1 MDTQQKLTVATKT
14 WLKTIE
20 TTGDGLSAAADALE
34 RDWSPASTVVFDGD
48 NNDEYV
54 LHFLLL
60 AALFEGLLLFSDK
73 LLLFFPCSLDACC
86 ILDDGMTEIST
97 PSSWYDVSIP
107 WRGDWNKCN
116 SSIGVCQSENNTS
129 SLGFPK

>member
-48 NNDEYV
+48 NDDEYV
-54 LHFLLL
+54 LHFLL
-60 AALFEGLLLFSDK
+60 
-73 LLLFFPCSLDACC
+73 
-86 ILDDGMTEIST
+86 
-97 PSSWYDVSIP
+97 
-107 WRGDWNKCN
+107 
-116 SSIGVCQSENNTS
+116 
-129 SLGFPK
+129 